1 MKVIF
6 NLRQCLG
13 KRLLMSVCVML
24 MVINALAQSDFVRVG
39 GVVSGSEGPISG
51 VTVAIKDGKTLG
63 ITNDKG
69 NYEFEVPRNAV
80 ITFRH
85 IAYESLEARL
95 QDHQPNALGVYVVDI
110 QLDDRIGDELEEAVV
125 VGFGTQKKASLVSS
139 ITSVNPKELKG
150 PTSNLTT
157 MMAGRISGMIAY
169 QQSGEPGADN
179 AEFFIRGL
187 GSFGAGKVDPLILI
201 DGAESSN
208 TDLARLQA
216 DDIAA
221 FSVLKDA
228 TAAAVYGA
236 RGANGVILVTTKS
249 GTAGKTKFSF
259 RAENRMSSNTRNF
272 EFVDNVTYM
281 KLANEAALT
290 RSPLAILPYSQT
302 KIDRTAAGD
311 DPLLYPNNNWIDML
325 VKDYTFNQGYNI
337 SASGGGER
345 ARYYVAGTYNIDNGV
360 LKVDGVN
367 NFNNNI
373 KLKNYSVRTNLDLKL
388 TASTDATIRMYGQ
401 FDDYTGPVGGVDENN
416 NRIHGGQ
423 RIFRSAIWSNPV
435 MFPAVYP
442 ASFSPY
448 TEHPLFGGAVSG
460 AGSTTLLTNPYAEMV
475 RGYEV
480 YKTSTLQPQ
489 IEVKQNFNFLLDGL
503 SARAM
508 GYVRRYSYFN
518 VVRQYNPFYYSSYLD
533 PVSNQVQLSVL
544 NDGGAN
550 SIGTPGSEYLNYSE
564 GQKNLDSR
572 LYMEAALNYAKKF
585 GNKHDVSGM
594 LITILSSYQT
604 GNAGTVQSSLEQR
617 NQGLSGRFTYG
628 YDDRYLAEFNFGY
641 NGSERFA
648 SGYRFG
654 FFPSFGVAYR
664 VSNEKFF
671 EPLLNTVNDLKLRGT
686 FGWVGNDQI
695 GRREDRF
702 FYLSEVNL
710 NDGGFGSTFG
720 ENNFYSRP
728 GVSISRYA
736 NNRIT
741 WERSRQINVGMDM
754 SLFRRS
760 IEIVVDAFHQYRT
773 NILEPRSFLSPT
785 MGLMGGIPQANTAEA
800 ESKGLDASLNYNKS
814 WSNDWWTTLRGNFT
828 YAASKITKKD
838 ELDYPE
844 NMSYLYRTGH
854 SAAQMFGLIAERLFI
869 DDVEVANS
877 PRQFGD
883 YMGGDIKYRDMN
895 GDGQITLN
903 DMVPIGYPTTPEIT
917 YGFGGTVGYKSFDL
931 SLFFQGSARSSF
943 FINAEN
949 VSPFV
954 INGGA
959 QNGLLNVIGESH
971 WSEDNRDSYALWPR
985 MGAQFVQNNTLR
997 IEEVQYQST
1006 WWMRNG
1012 TFLRLKNVEVGYNLP
1027 ADKSARFGVN
1037 RLRVYLSGSN
1047 LGVWSK
1053 FKMWDVE
1060 MGGKGLG
1067 YPVQSVYN
1075 VGLLLDF

>member
-1 MKVIF
+1 MKVLF
-6 NLRQCLG
+6 NLRTCLG
-13 KRLLMSVCVML
+13 KRLSMSVCIML
-24 MVINALAQSDFVRVG
+24 IAVSAFAQDDLVRVAG
-39 GVVSGSEGPISG
+39 IVSGREGPISG

-69 NYEFEVPRNAV
+69 YYEFKVPGNAV

-95 QDHQPNALGVYVVDI
+95 QDHQQNALGVYAIEI

-201 DGAESSN
+201 DGAESTTN
-208 TDLARLQA
+208 DLARLQA

-272 EFVDNVTYM
+272 KFADNVTYM
-281 KLANEAALT
+281 TLANEAALT
-290 RSPLAILPYSQT
+290 RNPLAILPYSQT
-302 KIDRTAAGD
+302 KIDRTAAGAD
-311 DPLLYPNNNWIDML
+311 QLIYPDNNWIDML
-325 VKDYTFNQGYNI
+325 IKDFTVNQGYNL

-360 LKVDGVN
+360 LKVDGRN
-367 NFNNNI
+367 NFNSNI
-373 KLKNYSVRTNLDLKL
+373 KLKNYSVRTNLDINL
-388 TASTDATIRMYGQ
+388 TPTTDATVRMYGQ
-401 FDDYTGPVGGVDENN
+401 FDDYTGPVGSYDNN
-416 NRIHGGQ
+416 GNRIHGG
-423 RIFRSAIWSNPV
+423 RHIFERAIWSNPV

-448 TEHPLFGGAVSG
+448 TEHPLFGGAVTG
-460 AGSTTLLTNPYAEMV
+460 AGSTTLLSNPYAEMV

-489 IEVKQNFNFLLDGL
+489 IEIKQNFGFLLDGL

-508 GYVRRYSYFN
+508 GYLKRYSYFN
-518 VVRQYNPFYYSSYLD
+518 VVRQYNPFYYSSYLN
-533 PVSNQVQLSVL
+533 PVSGNVDLTVL
-544 NDGGAN
+544 NDGGPS
-550 SIGTPGSEYLNYSE
+550 SIGVTGSEYLNYSE
-564 GQKNLDSR
+564 GSKNLDSR
-572 LYMEAALNYAKKF
+572 LYMEAALNYAKRF
-585 GNKHDVSGM
+585 GDKHDVSGM

-604 GNAGTVQSSLEQR
+604 GNAGSVQSSLEQR

-641 NGSERFA
+641 NGTERFA

-654 FFPSFGVAYR
+654 FFPSFGLAYR

-671 EPLLNTVNDLKLRGT
+671 EPLLNTINDLKLRGT

-710 NDGGFGSTFG
+710 NNAGFGSTFG

-728 GVSISRYA
+728 GISVSRYA
-736 NNRIT
+736 NERIT
-741 WERSRQINVGMDM
+741 WEKSRQVNLGLDV
-754 SLFRRS
+754 SLFNRS
-760 IEIVVDAFHQYRT
+760 VEIIMDAFHQKRY
-773 NILEPRSFLSPT
+773 NILEDRSFLSAT

-800 ESKGLDASLNYNKS
+800 ESRGLDASVNFNKTLS
-814 WSNDWWTTLRGNFT
+814 PNWWTTIRGNFT
-828 YAASKITKKD
+828 YATSKILKKD
-838 ELDYPE
+838 ELEYSE

-854 SAAQMFGLIAERLFI
+854 SVAQTFGLIAERLFV

-877 PRQFGD
+877 PQQFGT

-895 GDGQITLN
+895 DDGQITLN
-903 DMVPIGYPTTPEIT
+903 DMVAIGYPTTPEIT
-917 YGFGGTVGYKSFDL
+917 YGFGGTIGYKAFDL

-949 VSPFV
+949 IAPFV
-954 INGGA
+954 INGSA
-959 QNGLLNVIGESH
+959 QNGLLDVVAESH
-971 WSEDNRDSYALWPR
+971 WSEENRDSYALWPR
-985 MGAQFVQNNTLR
+985 LSPQFVQNNTLR
-997 IEEVQYQST
+997 FGSNQYQST

-1012 TFLRLKNVEVGYNLP
+1012 TFLRLKNVEIGYNLP
-1027 ADKSARFGVN
+1027 SEKTTRFGVN
-1037 RLRVYLSGSN
+1037 RLRAYLSGSN
-1047 LGVWSK
+1047 LWVWSK

-1060 MGGKGLG
+1060 MGGRGLG